1 MSAEYIPGTC
11 NIGKGEIRRRQ
22 LVAIFGLF
30 LTIFSAATIIA
41 TDQSKNS
48 RLSIFLPA
56 LIFSIGFV
64 QSRKKF
70 CLAYGLA
77 GTFNFGKLGQISKV
91 QSNEDR
97 KSDRKTAVSILLQ
110 SVALAAFITAVFFVS
125 PINLHN

>member
-1 MSAEYIPGTC
+1 VGAEYIPGTC
-11 NIGKGEIRRRQ
+11 NIGKGEVRRRQ

-30 LTIFSAATIIA
+30 LTTFSAATIIA

-64 QSRKKF
+64 QSRRKF

-110 SVALAAFITAVFFVS
+110 SAALAAFITAVFFVL
-125 PINLHN
+125 PL

>member
-1 MSAEYIPGTC
+1 VSAEYIPGTC

-30 LTIFSAATIIA
+30 LTTFSAVTIIA
-41 TDQSKNS
+41 SDQSKNS

-91 QSNEDR
+91 QSTEDR
-97 KSDRKTAVSILLQ
+97 KSDRKTAVSILFQ
-110 SVALAAFITAVFFVS
+110 SAALAASITAIFYIL
-125 PINLHN
+125 PL

>member
-11 NIGKGEIRRRQ
+11 NIGSGEVKRRQ

-30 LTIFSAATIIA
+30 LTVFSAITIVA
-41 TDQSKNS
+41 TDQSKSS

-56 LIFSIGFV
+56 LIFSIGFE

-91 QSNEDR
+91 QSSED
-97 KSDRKTAVSILLQ
+97 KKADRKTAVSILLQ
-110 SVALAAFITAVFFVS
+110 SVAVAALITAVFFLL
-125 PINLHN
+125 PL

>member
-30 LTIFSAATIIA
+30 LTTFSAATIIA

-64 QSRKKF
+64 QSRRKF

-110 SVALAAFITAVFFVS
+110 PAALAAFITAVFFVL
-125 PINLHN
+125 PL

>member
-1 MSAEYIPGTC
+1 VGAEYIPGTC
-11 NIGKGEIRRRQ
+11 NIGKGEVRRRQ

-30 LTIFSAATIIA
+30 LTTFSAATIIA

-64 QSRKKF
+64 QSRRKF

-97 KSDRKTAVSILLQ
+97 KSDRKTAVSILFQ
-110 SVALAAFITAVFFVS
+110 SAALAAFITAVFFVL
-125 PINLHN
+125 PL

>member
-30 LTIFSAATIIA
+30 LTTFSAATIIA

-91 QSNEDR
+91 QSKEGR
-97 KSDRKTAVSILLQ
+97 KSDRRTAVSILFQ
-110 SVALAAFITAVFFVS
+110 SAALAAIITAVFFVL
-125 PINLHN
+125 PL

>member
-30 LTIFSAATIIA
+30 LTTFSAATIIA
-41 TDQSKNS
+41 SDQSKNS

-97 KSDRKTAVSILLQ
+97 KSDRKTAVSILFQ
-110 SVALAAFITAVFFVS
+110 SAALAAFITAVFFVL
-125 PINLHN
+125 PL

>member
-11 NIGKGEIRRRQ
+11 NIGKGEVRRRQ
-22 LVAIFGLF
+22 LVAILGLL
-30 LTIFSAATIIA
+30 LTTFSAATIIA

-64 QSRKKF
+64 QSRRKF

-97 KSDRKTAVSILLQ
+97 KSDRKTAVSILFQ
-110 SVALAAFITAVFFVS
+110 SAALAAFITAVFFVL
-125 PINLHN
+125 PL

>member
-1 MSAEYIPGTC
+1 VSAEYIPGTC
-11 NIGKGEIRRRQ
+11 NIGSGEVKRRQ

-30 LTIFSAATIIA
+30 LTVFSAITIVA
-41 TDQSKNS
+41 TDQSKSS

-91 QSNEDR
+91 QSPED
-97 KSDRKTAVSILLQ
+97 KKADRKTAVSILLQ
-110 SVALAAFITAVFFVS
+110 SVAVAALITAVFFLL
-125 PINLHN
+125 PL

>member
-1 MSAEYIPGTC
+1 VSAEYIAGTC

-30 LTIFSAATIIA
+30 LTTFSAATIIA

-64 QSRKKF
+64 QARKKF

-97 KSDRKTAVSILLQ
+97 KSDRKTAVSILFQ
-110 SVALAAFITAVFFVS
+110 SAALAAFITAVFFVI
-125 PINLHN
+125 PL